1 MDRPALATWR
11 RQRAIVV
18 PQENAVTCKYYSDV
32 LAHLFENDQEL
43 FRIAAAQESTA
54 NAGTRGFFGKGD
66 MQKEFEEA
74 SFALKPGE
82 ISQVIQTASG
92 LHLIERYVCDSSHDL
107 ARRVFRASIRGR
119 RPVVEHGNL
128 RTHSI
133 LTGLFQARVTFE
145 HQLIAIRAGK
155 DIRVVLFDAKT
166 RMATSLS
173 RAIELLEKLWLL
185 VAPIDNCSVG

>member
-1 MDRPALATWR
+1 M
-11 RQRAIVV
+11 
-18 PQENAVTCKYYSDV
+18 
-32 LAHLFENDQEL
+32 
-43 FRIAAAQESTA
+43 FRIAATQKSTA

-119 RPVVEHGNL
+119 RPVVKHQNL

-133 LTGLFQARVTFE
+133 LTGLFQARVTLK
-145 HQLIAIRAGK
+145 HRLIAIRAGK

-173 RAIELLEKLWLL
+173 RAFELLEKLRSL